1 MPAFSNY
8 TYDELTVGQ
17 SQSLTRQVTEDD
29 VKAFAMVTHDYN
41 PPTLTQNMPLIV
53 RSKKLLYMACGQRVW
68 CRRCLVLSF
77 LELGTIYLSQ
87 SLSFRRPVYVDDTLT
102 ATLTVKS
109 KNDEKMGYLDM

>member
-41 PPTLTQNMPLIV
+41 PAHLDAEYAADSAFKKIIV
-53 RSKKLLYMACGQRVW
+53 Q
-68 CRRCLVLSF
+68 
-77 LELGTIYLSQ
+77 
-87 SLSFRRPVYVDDTLT
+87 
-102 ATLTVKS
+102 
-109 KNDEKMGYLDM
+109 